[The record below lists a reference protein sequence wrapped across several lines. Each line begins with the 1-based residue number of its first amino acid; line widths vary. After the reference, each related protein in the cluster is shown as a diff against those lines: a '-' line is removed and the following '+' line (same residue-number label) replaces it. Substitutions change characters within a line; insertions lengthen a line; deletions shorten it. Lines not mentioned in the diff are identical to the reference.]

1 MDRFRHAFSALV
13 DNVSRI
19 VVGKARPIALCVTAL
34 LAGGP
39 VLLVDAPG
47 TGKTQLARGIARSIQ
62 APCKRIQFTPDLL
75 PSDVVG
81 VTFYDQ
87 QHAEFRFREGPAF
100 SSIVLAD
107 EINRAPPKTQ
117 SALLEV
123 MEERHITVD
132 GVTRAVPQPFMVIAT
147 QNPIEQLGTY
157 RLPEAQLDRFLIST
171 SIGHP
176 GHEASL
182 DILRQADVGDR
193 AATVSPVLTGQR
205 ILELRA
211 VAERVHMDDSLLE
224 YIVRIVEAT
233 RRSELIA
240 SGASI
245 RGALA
250 LTRCARVRAAAD
262 GRDYAVPDDI
272 RDLAVAVLAHRVTL
286 AETAS
291 FAGQRADR
299 VIEQVLD
306 DVPTPTGRS

>member
-1 MDRFRHAFSALV
+1 M
-13 DNVSRI
+13 
-19 VVGKARPIALCVTAL
+19 
-34 LAGGP
+34 
-39 VLLVDAPG
+39 
-47 TGKTQLARGIARSIQ
+47 
-62 APCKRIQFTPDLL
+62 
-75 PSDVVG
+75 
-81 VTFYDQ
+81 
-87 QHAEFRFREGPAF
+87 
-100 SSIVLAD
+100 LAD

-306 DVPTPTGRS
+306 DVPTRPEGADRAWFLPDACRPPRHRARERIRRVPSRLDRRGHGFPVPGPVPDDAMA